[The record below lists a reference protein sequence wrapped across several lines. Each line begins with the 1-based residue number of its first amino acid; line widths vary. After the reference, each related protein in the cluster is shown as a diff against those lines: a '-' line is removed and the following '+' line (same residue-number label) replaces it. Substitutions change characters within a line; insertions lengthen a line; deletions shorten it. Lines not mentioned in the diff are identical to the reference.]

1 MVVNQG
7 AEQAKTNSHQSVWM
21 LQCYGNSAAS
31 KQRTS
36 FLRGKTKVKS
46 DLLHNEDGTEKKK
59 EAFAVKRH
67 KHAILN
73 DVHIN
78 CNHKLSWG

>member
-21 LQCYGNSAAS
+21 LQCYANRAAS
-31 KQRTS
+31 KQRTF
-36 FLRGKTKVKS
+36 FLRGKTKVKR

-59 EAFAVKRH
+59 
-67 KHAILN
+67 L
-73 DVHIN
+73 
-78 CNHKLSWG
+78 LQ